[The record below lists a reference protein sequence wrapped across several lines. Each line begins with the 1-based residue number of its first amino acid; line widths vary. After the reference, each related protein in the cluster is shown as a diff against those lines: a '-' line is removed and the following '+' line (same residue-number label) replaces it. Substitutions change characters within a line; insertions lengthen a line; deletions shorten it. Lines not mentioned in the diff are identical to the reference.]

1 MSKPER
7 WPLSCLV
14 LSDMSL
20 REWGEMFYS
29 VDETDVSVLVMVTFS
44 HGLPLRQSRGGL
56 TATIIDVL
64 DYWIIAVLY

>member
-29 VDETDVSVLVMVTFS
+29 VDETDVSVLVIVTFS
-44 HGLPLRQSRGGL
+44 HGFNLCDKVGE
-56 TATIIDVL
+56 VL
-64 DYWIIAVLY
+64 SCLGENCLGQND